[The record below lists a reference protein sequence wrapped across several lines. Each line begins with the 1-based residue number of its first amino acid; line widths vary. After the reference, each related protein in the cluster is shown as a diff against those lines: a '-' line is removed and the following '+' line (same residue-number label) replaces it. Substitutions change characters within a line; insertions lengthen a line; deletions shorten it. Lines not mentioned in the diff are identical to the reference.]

1 MVSRFGRFTSG
12 DRDGPQ
18 GHEDPVRTATDT
30 AHGEHTCNDPQERQ
44 LLLLYVLS
52 GCLDDEALDFE
63 AHLLGCE
70 ACFEDLKTLDRA
82 RVLVQES
89 MAGDPAIL
97 ERLRE
102 TLGSYRRSLGL
113 SKSPPPRMP

>member
-1 MVSRFGRFTSG
+1 M
-12 DRDGPQ
+12 
-18 GHEDPVRTATDT
+18 
-30 AHGEHTCNDPQERQ
+30 
-44 LLLLYVLS
+44 LLLYALS
-52 GCLDDEALDFE
+52 GCLEDEALDFE

-82 RVLVQES
+82 RVLVQEA

-113 SKSPPPRMP
+113 PASPAPRMP